1 MLKKDFSLF
10 LPLCLP
16 PFSTHFSP
24 PSTHLPLLPLP
35 KLSFLKYPWKHPVSV
50 PKTTVKFWCWSLW
63 QSPGNTYF
71 VKCRIIISLRN
82 LIDKTKYLQR
92 KTIDIAIFF
101 HVSLKRK
108 DVFMVQEKAQTFK
121 LGSLGR
127 WKTGKMTDV
136 LQMGSKYILPEW
148 DTACNSKNLC
158 VILENKKNV
167 LTIVTNCSLKL
178 LQKRI
183 IGFEDDIEEW
193 QWNVMVKMRTFR
205 SVLRGPNP
213 GSTVLQDVTLGKLL
227 NSLNLFFLIC

>member
-1 MLKKDFSLF
+1 M
-10 LPLCLP
+10 
-16 PFSTHFSP
+16 
-24 PSTHLPLLPLP
+24 
-35 KLSFLKYPWKHPVSV
+35 
-50 PKTTVKFWCWSLW
+50 
-63 QSPGNTYF
+63 
-71 VKCRIIISLRN
+71 ISLRN

-92 KTIDIAIFF
+92 KTIDIDIFF

-108 DVFMVQEKAQTFK
+108 DVFMVQEKAQTLK

-136 LQMGSKYILPEW
+136 LRMGSKYILSEW

-183 IGFEDDIEEW
+183 ICFEDDIEEW

-205 SVLRGPNP
+205 SVLGSKSRLHYSP
-213 GSTVLQDVTLGKLL
+213 GCNLGEVT
-227 NSLNLFFLIC
+227 